1 MNYVHGHTGQFTLLN
16 VELLSLYYTREGI
29 TMNYDAFGNRL
40 RNCRLSNGC
49 TLQDLADATH
59 YSSKHIG
66 NIERGRARPSMDLL
80 VQLSNYLCTTPN
92 YLLQDSLTP
101 CTDDTPVSYSS
112 ELLIVFQQYLENQ
125 QCALK
130 HITEHYNSIQ
140 E

>member
-1 MNYVHGHTGQFTLLN
+1 
-16 VELLSLYYTREGI
+16 
-29 TMNYDAFGNRL
+29 MNYDAFGNRL